1 MPPFQPFAAP
11 WSRSARR
18 DEIPTT
24 PEPTLAGQVQP
35 PSPPRPRFRVKRRNA
50 SNLNA
55 PTQQFL
61 ASVAAA
67 DIPIPS
73 IEEPRV
79 MDEEME
85 DTMYPISQLS
95 DMDDMPLTPH
105 GGSDRMF
112 SPPKTPAPG
121 ALPELSPKQYPNWSI
136 DSTLSSLESSPDYE
150 SSRPSTAH
158 STHTSTSLLSYFSI
172 SSEELS
178 QCVSPDTEKV
188 DNFAELSSVEDN
200 DKTIKAPQKAVPR
213 DTLRRAP
220 WTRPMIH
227 HLWSTYTMYLQD
239 PKVTPFRV
247 GKSGIPP
254 HGVCLRV
261 AREAKRSWRGSKAQ
275 ASAVDQNS
283 GSATPTAQGPSG
295 PYVQWPHTCAAT
307 RAQLRELCK
316 MSVRTNARGN
326 QHLVPSPTPYG
337 NSAARFWNR
346 RAGLARSPSV
356 FSGQDM
362 AMSLAVST
370 SESMQLQGPLAQLT
384 NSQPDDELPSPPPNV
399 ESLAPVAGVEPL
411 ESERTR
417 LASPFPMHSYGPSSS
432 SSSSLPSSFVVDAKQ
447 QRQTHTG
454 GPRRVLMS
462 PVRLTRSR
470 STQKRRTKQAMHEPR
485 KTKRPSLGSDL
496 WVDPASIIDITSD
509 TDALLRREQ
518 EEHQMALDEI
528 EKTIAPCKNLQ
539 QLFEASQPAAG
550 DHNMLAPP
558 VTEVPRRLGS
568 PFSLS
573 GSSFSY
579 PNRLSHGNGVE
590 ANAARRPFATVQQLS
605 VSENTPAVTRS
616 SLASRL
622 AYIDERLKDF
632 RRRDR
637 PRRRSESPL

>member
-18 DEIPTT
+18 DNLPKT
-24 PEPTLAGQVQP
+24 PEPALEGAEQP

-61 ASVAAA
+61 ASVAAE

-79 MDEEME
+79 LDEEME
-85 DTMYPISQLS
+85 DSIYPISQLS
-95 DMDDMPLTPH
+95 EMEDIPLTPH

-121 ALPELSPKQYPNWSI
+121 VLPELSPKQYPNWSI

-178 QCVSPDTEKV
+178 QCVSPETEKA
-188 DNFAELSSVEDN
+188 DHFGELSSTEDN
-200 DKTIKAPQKAVPR
+200 DKTIKAAKQEVAK

-220 WTRPMIH
+220 WTKPMVQ
-227 HLWSTYTMYLQD
+227 HLWSTYMMYLQD
-239 PKVTPFRV
+239 PKVTPFRL

-261 AREAKRSWRGSKAQ
+261 AREVKRSWKGSKAQ
-275 ASAVDQNS
+275 GNVDQNS
-283 GSATPTAQGPSG
+283 GSITPTAQAPTG

-307 RAQLRELCK
+307 RAQLRELCR
-316 MSVRTNARGN
+316 MNTRTNARNN
-326 QHLVPSPTPYG
+326 QYLAPSPTPYG
-337 NSAARFWNR
+337 KSAARYWNR
-346 RAGLARSPSV
+346 RTGPALSPEV

-362 AMSLAVST
+362 ALSLAVST
-370 SESMQLQGPLAQLT
+370 SDSMQLQGPLAQLS
-384 NSQPDDELPSPPPNV
+384 NSQFDPQPEELPLPPPNADM
-399 ESLAPVAGVEPL
+399 SAPVTGPEPL

-417 LASPFPMHSYGPSSS
+417 LASPFGAQSYGPSSS
-432 SSSSLPSSFVVDAKQ
+432 GSLPSSFVVDSKL

-454 GPRRVLMS
+454 GPRRTLMS

-470 STQKRRTKQAMHEPR
+470 STQKRRPRQGLLEPR
-485 KTKRPSLGSDL
+485 RTKRPSLGSDL
-496 WVDPASIIDITSD
+496 WVDPASLADLTS
-509 TDALLRREQ
+509 TDDHADLRQDQRRMSLDDMEKSFAPRKNIQ
-518 EEHQMALDEI
+518 E
-528 EKTIAPCKNLQ
+528 
-539 QLFEASQPAAG
+539 LFEASQPPAA
-550 DHNMLAPP
+550 DQNMLALPATEAPP
-558 VTEVPRRLGS
+558 RLGS
-568 PFSLS
+568 PFSLG
-573 GSSFSY
+573 GSSFSF
-579 PNRLSHGNGVE
+579 PNRLSHGASVDAGVV
-590 ANAARRPFATVQQLS
+590 RRPFATAQQS
-605 VSENTPAVTRS
+605 SDNNAGVTRS

-632 RRRDR
+632 RRRDQ